1 MRVPTGVAG
10 FDEIVEGG
18 LPSERLCVV
27 SGPPGSGKTTFTAQ
41 FVAEGLRRNEPSMY
55 VTMHETQRQ
64 LVEDMSRYS
73 FGFETLAQSEQ
84 FHFAHLADSSGA
96 LNGNGATKPSVSTL
110 TNKLVAL
117 ANSRD
122 VQRLVV
128 DSTMLLRHMFGS
140 DEGVTRFVN
149 ALRSVDATTLLVSEM
164 TDPTAYADE
173 HYLAHGVVFFH
184 NYLDDDQMRRG
195 VQVLKMRGT
204 AIDADIRPIEFT
216 DAGLS
221 VEGESKAVA

>member
-41 FVAEGLRRNEPSMY
+41 FVAEGLRRNEPTMY
-55 VTMHETQRQ
+55 VTMHETKRQ

-73 FGFETLAQSEQ
+73 FGFETLTQSEQ
-84 FHFAHLADSSGA
+84 FHFAHLADSSNG
-96 LNGNGATKPSVSTL
+96 LNGNGATKPSVNTL

-122 VQRLVV
+122 VKRLVV
-128 DSTMLLRHMFGS
+128 DSTMLLRHMFGT

-184 NYLDDDQMRRG
+184 NYLEDDGMHRG

-216 DAGLS
+216 DDGLS
-221 VEGESKAVA
+221 VDGRKAAPA

>member
-18 LPSERLCVV
+18 LPPGRLCVV
-27 SGPPGSGKTTFTAQ
+27 SGPPGSGKTTFTEQ
-41 FVAEGLRRNEPSMY
+41 FVAEGLRRNEPTMY
-55 VTMHETQRQ
+55 VTMHETKSQ

-73 FGFETLAQSEQ
+73 FGFETLTRSEQ
-84 FHFAHLADSSGA
+84 FHFAHLADSSSG
-96 LNGNGATKPSVSTL
+96 LNGNGASKPSVNTL

-117 ANSRD
+117 ANSRG
-122 VQRLVV
+122 VKRLVV
-128 DSTMLLRHMFGS
+128 DSTMLLRHVFGT

-184 NYLDDDQMRRG
+184 NYLEGGGMHRG

-216 DAGLS
+216 EEGLS
-221 VEGESKAVA
+221 VEDKKTAPA